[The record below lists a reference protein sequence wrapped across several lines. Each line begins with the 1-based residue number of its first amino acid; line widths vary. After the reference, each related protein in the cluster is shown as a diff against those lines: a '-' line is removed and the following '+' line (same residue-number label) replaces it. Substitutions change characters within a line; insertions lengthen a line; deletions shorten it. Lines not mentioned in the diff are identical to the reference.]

1 MSYYFCIVGTRDNLL
16 YEADLSPPS
25 TTSAGGAPET
35 ESHRTSSVFGF
46 TNALGQWTGGIPLL
60 PTADPS
66 DEVKKEES
74 KFTSASSTTH
84 ERHLLQMIAHGSLDS
99 LEDRQFLESNI
110 YFKNLDRIYD
120 WNVSVFLVPCSTCTP
135 AHLDIKFIL
144 LHQHKHEEGIRLF
157 LMDVWELW
165 VKIFMNPFQ
174 DLDAPIQSTSFD
186 TRIRASAKRHL

>member
-1 MSYYFCIVGTRDNLL
+1 MLGHLPHQGVCFLPPPLMSYYFCIVGTRDNLL

-35 ESHRTSSVFGF
+35 ENQRTSSVFGF

-74 KFTSASSTTH
+74 KFTTASSTTH

-99 LEDRQFLESNI
+99 LEDRQFLESNMYALCPDVAAI
-110 YFKNLDRIYD
+110 SKIWTGSTTGMCLYF
-120 WNVSVFLVPCSTCTP
+120 SCP
-135 AHLDIKFIL
+135 AVRAL
-144 LHQHKHEEGIRLF
+144 LL
-157 LMDVWELW
+157 
-165 VKIFMNPFQ
+165 
-174 DLDAPIQSTSFD
+174 T
-186 TRIRASAKRHL
+186 